1 MSFAAPF
8 LLSVGVLMAEVT
20 MLIMVVALI
29 HVIIETIF
37 LTISV
42 ISTETL
48 IIISGIHNQ
57 QVFFIMKSINWEAED
72 LIWTHRIRTL
82 SLPCSLH
89 NGRNHGLS

>member
-48 IIISGIHNQ
+48 IIISGIHYQ
-57 QVFFIMKSINWEAED
+57 QVFFIMKRINWEAED
-72 LIWTHRIRTL
+72 LIWTRRIRSL
-82 SLPCSLH
+82 SLPCILE
-89 NGRNHGLS
+89 GTMV

>member
-20 MLIMVVALI
+20 MLIIVVALI

-48 IIISGIHNQ
+48 IIISGIHYQ
-57 QVFFIMKSINWEAED
+57 QVF
-72 LIWTHRIRTL
+72 L
-82 SLPCSLH
+82 
-89 NGRNHGLS
+89 